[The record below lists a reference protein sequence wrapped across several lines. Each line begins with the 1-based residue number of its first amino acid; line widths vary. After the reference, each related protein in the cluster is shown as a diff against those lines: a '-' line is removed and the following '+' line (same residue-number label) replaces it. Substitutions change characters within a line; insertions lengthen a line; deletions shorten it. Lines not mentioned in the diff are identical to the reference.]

1 MNFYEKIEYNYSDI
15 QMLIV
20 DEIEENLHLD
30 YKDGRALC
38 KDDKKRME
46 ITKDISA
53 FANSDGGIIVLWCY
67 WSKS

>member
-38 KDDKKRME
+38 KDDKNEWK
-46 ITKDISA
+46 
-53 FANSDGGIIVLWCY
+53 
-67 WSKS
+67 

>member
-30 YKDGRALC
+30 YKDV
-38 KDDKKRME
+38 
-46 ITKDISA
+46 DIPV
-53 FANSDGGIIVLWCY
+53 ICTH
-67 WSKS
+67 